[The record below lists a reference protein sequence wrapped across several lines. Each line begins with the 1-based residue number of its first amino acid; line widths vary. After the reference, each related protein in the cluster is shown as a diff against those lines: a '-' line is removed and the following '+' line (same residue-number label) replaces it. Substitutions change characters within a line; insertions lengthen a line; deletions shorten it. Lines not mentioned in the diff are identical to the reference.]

1 VNEARQDRIAL
12 SLGRSGGDEAIRAA
26 RGVDP
31 AIIAEQL
38 SVTETFVRRR
48 QRKLGLRKCRNR
60 KSEQHE

>member
-1 VNEARQDRIAL
+1 
-12 SLGRSGGDEAIRAA
+12 
-26 RGVDP
+26 VDP